1 MVNYANSKVYKIWST
16 QGNKIYIGS
25 TTKVYLSQ
33 RMDKHRAD
41 YKRFK
46 EEKSHFITS
55 FKLFEEY
62 GLDNCFIELI
72 DAKECKSKD
81 ELIQL
86 EGKYI
91 REFTCVNKVVP
102 NRTQSE
108 REEYQVKYYKDHK
121 EQLSQLRKQ
130 YYTDNK
136 EHISEQMKEYRHSH
150 KEQAS
155 QYHKKY
161 KIENKKKLS
170 EYRYQKYDCECG
182 GKYVYSSKVQ
192 HLKTIKH
199 CQFIESQNKLIQ

>member
-81 ELIQL
+81 ELIPRYNL
-86 EGKYI
+86 
-91 REFTCVNKVVP
+91 KVS
-102 NRTQSE
+102 T
-108 REEYQVKYYKDHK
+108 
-121 EQLSQLRKQ
+121 
-130 YYTDNK
+130 
-136 EHISEQMKEYRHSH
+136 
-150 KEQAS
+150 
-155 QYHKKY
+155 
-161 KIENKKKLS
+161 
-170 EYRYQKYDCECG
+170 
-182 GKYVYSSKVQ
+182 
-192 HLKTIKH
+192 
-199 CQFIESQNKLIQ
+199 